1 MSDHISVETV
11 IIDYTWTHETRPE
24 ITLDQSQ
31 KHAYVKLGDGPDCSS
46 FELVAVNSEDL
57 IDKLNGLSQMFAKAA
72 DVLKGAGNND
82 AD

>member
-11 IIDYTWTHETRPE
+11 IVDYTWTRETRPE

-46 FELVAVNSEDL
+46 FELVAVNKEDL
-57 IDKLNGLSQMFAKAA
+57 IDQLNGLSQMFAKAA
-72 DVLKGAGNND
+72 SVLKGWKQ
-82 AD
+82 